1 MLYLFSSTSREL
13 YKRNVLDGCCYPEGH
28 VLRFRYSDNFVQDL
42 VKERPNRLL
51 REKGLM
57 IFADA
62 EAKDPHIDVSGPPE
76 PGDSAAEPLEFRF
89 YPIREITIRN
99 IHFTADL

>member
-28 VLRFRYSDNFVQDL
+28 VLRFRYSDKFVQDL
-42 VKERPNRLL
+42 VKENPNRLL

-57 IFADA
+57 IFADSQ
-62 EAKDPHIDVSGPPE
+62 AKNQQIAGSGPTGPS
-76 PGDSAAEPLEFRF
+76 DSTVGSSEFRF
-89 YPIREITIRN
+89 YPIREVTIQN
-99 IHFTADL
+99 IHL